1 MDNNDI
7 SNTKEKNKTIA
18 KNTVYLYIRLALV
31 LVVSLYISRVV
42 LNALGVVDYGI
53 YNVVAGFVSMFALL
67 SSALTNSIQRFYNYE
82 KGKEGLD
89 GFKKVYITSIFIQVI
104 IALLILLLV
113 ESIGLWYIENKMV
126 YPPERHD
133 AVLIVFHASICS
145 LLITVLQIPFS
156 SAIIALENIQYH
168 ALVGVLDVLFK
179 LAIAL
184 FMASSD
190 TDRLSLYAILMTGV
204 SVLNFLLYYG
214 YVKRKFSF
222 LKFKF
227 IFYKKLFVDML
238 KFTGWYSFNGL
249 SQIVKHQGVNVLVN
263 LFFGPIVNAA
273 HGVAYQVKSALLGF
287 VMNITTASQPQ
298 MVESYA
304 LGDTQRSI
312 KLMNTISKFMFFSL
326 FIVALPIM
334 LEIDCVL
341 RLWLGETVPEY
352 ANIFVIIVLI
362 TTLIDILCGPQSILI
377 NAKGDIALYNI
388 VTSIL
393 GLLVIPI
400 SFVFLKQGCE
410 PQVVYLIGLCLSLV
424 ILFVS
429 SIITKQKIGFTDSLY
444 LKEVILPI
452 ILVAIISTILPTF
465 LSVIMNEGYLRFLIV
480 IIVSVISVGLCSYF
494 IGLSSGERLFIQTLV
509 RKHIL
514 KKTS

>member
-1 MDNNDI
+1 M
-7 SNTKEKNKTIA
+7 SELELLSSKEKNKTIA
-18 KNTVYLYIRLALV
+18 KNTIYLYIRLAFV
-31 LVVSLYISRVV
+31 LIVSLYISRVV

-53 YNVVAGFVSMFALL
+53 YNVVAGFVSMFSLL
-67 SSALTNSIQRFYNYE
+67 SSALTNSIQRFYNFE

-89 GFKKVYITSIFIQVI
+89 GFRKVYITSVFIQVI

-133 AVLIVFHASICS
+133 AVVIVFNASIFS

-156 SAIIALENIQYH
+156 SAIIALEKIQYH
-168 ALVGVLDVLFK
+168 AIVGVLDVLLK
-179 LAIAL
+179 LAIA
-184 FMASSD
+184 FIMASCN
-190 TDRLSLYAILMTGV
+190 TDRLSLYGILMTGV
-204 SVLNFLLYYG
+204 SILNFFLYYI
-214 YVKRKFSF
+214 YVKKNFSF
-222 LKFKF
+222 LKFR
-227 IFYKKLFVDML
+227 IVFYKQLFIDML

-341 RLWLGETVPEY
+341 RLWLGEAVPEY
-352 ANIFVIIVLI
+352 ANVFVIIVLV
-362 TTLIDILCGPQSILI
+362 TTLVDILCGPQSILI
-377 NAKGDIALYNI
+377 NAKGEIATYNI
-388 VTSIL
+388 ITSVL

-400 SFVFLKQGCE
+400 SFFFLKQGCE
-410 PQVVYLIGLCLSLV
+410 PQVVYLIGLCLSLL

-429 SIITKQKIGFTDSLY
+429 SVITKQKIGFESSLY
-444 LKEVILPI
+444 FKEVIMPI
-452 ILVAIISTILPTF
+452 ILVTIISTILPVL
-465 LSVIMNEGYLRFLIV
+465 LSFILDESYSRFVIV
-480 IIVSVISVGLCSYF
+480 VVVSVLSVGLCSYF
-494 IGLSSGERLFIQTLV
+494 IGLSGGERMFIRNLV
-509 RKHIL
+509 KKHVF
-514 KKTS
+514 KK